1 MMNKFLWL
9 AALAFMFAACSD
21 DSSTQAK
28 GAPDSGEDS
37 PVAEVNKDSS
47 ATEPEGDFTVDVPG
61 SDSEAS
67 EGKGFFKG
75 SSCQA
80 DESLFENAFA
90 GKALKKTTTEDKY
103 GEGGPERSFYVEDAG
118 NSDQVFVSG
127 LVSGCQKTVTD
138 IDVKVQGDTLYATV
152 DFKDYPTYC
161 ICSWVDMSF
170 TVDKELLDDSVKTL
184 VIGEEVFT
192 LREEEPAVADSA
204 VTEPVL
210 PQN

>member
-1 MMNKFLWL
+1 MKKVFLWF
-9 AALAFMFAACSD
+9 AAAAFMLAACSD

-28 GAPDSGEDS
+28 GVPDSGEDS

-47 ATEPEGDFTVDVPG
+47 ATEPEGDFTVDVSG
-61 SDSEAS
+61 TDST
-67 EGKGFFKG
+67 GKGFFKG

-80 DESLFENAFA
+80 DESQFENAVA
-90 GKALKKTTTEDKY
+90 GKALKKTTSEDKY
-103 GEGGPERSFYVEDAG
+103 GEGGLERSFYVEDAG

-138 IDVKVQGDTLYATV
+138 IDVKVQGDTLYASV

-170 TVDKELLDDSVKTL
+170 TVEKGLLDDSVKTL

-204 VTEPVL
+204 VTEPVM
-210 PQN
+210 PEE

>member
-1 MMNKFLWL
+1 MKKVFLWF
-9 AALAFMFAACSD
+9 AAAAFMLAACSD

-28 GAPDSGEDS
+28 GVPDSGEDS

-90 GKALKKTTTEDKY
+90 GKAPKGDRNAVSMSKM
-103 GEGGPERSFYVEDAG
+103 PEIRIRCLFRA
-118 NSDQVFVSG
+118 
-127 LVSGCQKTVTD
+127 L
-138 IDVKVQGDTLYATV
+138 
-152 DFKDYPTYC
+152 
-161 ICSWVDMSF
+161 
-170 TVDKELLDDSVKTL
+170 SVGAK
-184 VIGEEVFT
+184 
-192 LREEEPAVADSA
+192 RQ
-204 VTEPVL
+204 L
-210 PQN
+210 PISM